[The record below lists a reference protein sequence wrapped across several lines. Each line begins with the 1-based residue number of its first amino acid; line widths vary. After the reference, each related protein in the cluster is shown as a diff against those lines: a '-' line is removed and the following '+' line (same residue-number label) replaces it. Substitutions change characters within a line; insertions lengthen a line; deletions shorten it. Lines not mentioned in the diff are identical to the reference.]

1 MVFHFFCIADWVNIS
16 ILNCEHSRSILR
28 IPTKNLNLLDIMML
42 KVTALYYQRE
52 FCIASIAS
60 IVSIERNTVDTLLL
74 RILKTFIIF
83 ESFAYLAIIIYAVL
97 YQGRESRDGWL
108 MSSFLTLCIKSR
120 RGFFWHKD
128 ILLQS
133 FS

>member
-1 MVFHFFCIADWVNIS
+1 MS
-16 ILNCEHSRSILR
+16 IVVRVLGFPPRNQLF
-28 IPTKNLNLLDIMML
+28 KDIMML

-60 IVSIERNTVDTLLL
+60 IVNTERNTVDTLLL

-120 RGFFWHKD
+120 RGFLWHKD